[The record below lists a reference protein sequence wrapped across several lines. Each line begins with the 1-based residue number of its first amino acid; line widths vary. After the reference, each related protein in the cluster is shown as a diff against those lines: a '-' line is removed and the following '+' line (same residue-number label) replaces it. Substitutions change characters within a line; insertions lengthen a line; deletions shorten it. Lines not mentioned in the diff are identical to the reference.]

1 MKKTLILL
9 LFFIVSCSS
18 TTVAPKLK
26 REKIYKLSQEYVEKH
41 YGEYVPLDKIGFYR
55 RGPQR
60 PWYVNLYG
68 EYGLYLID
76 IDENGKIVKAKKVVN
91 YTNKSVYRR

>member
-1 MKKTLILL
+1 MKKSLILL
-9 LFFIVSCSS
+9 LFFMVSCSAV
-18 TTVAPKLK
+18 TVAPKLK
-26 REKIYKLSQEYVEKH
+26 RETIYKLSQEYVEKT

-55 RGPQR
+55 RGPKR

-68 EYGLYLID
+68 EEGLYLLD
-76 IDENGKIVKAKKVVN
+76 ISEDGEIIKAKKVIE